1 MPKRSKPSK
10 PPVKSVNGL
19 AAISP
24 DDARRYR
31 TEDAMRTLQRAE
43 EHRKDKGLMRDVK
56 AMAKQ
61 HVATMSK
68 LCK

>member
-1 MPKRSKPSK
+1 MAKKSTKS
-10 PPVKSVNGL
+10 VKAVNGL

-31 TEDAMRTLQRAE
+31 AEEAMRTLQRAE
-43 EHRKDKGLMRDVK
+43 EHKKDRGLMSDVRK
-56 AMAKQ
+56 LAKQ